1 MNPSLKVSMCVSQ
14 LTYFLVI
21 LWILLMLRS
30 SGMALLLFVLK
41 MMIVSGKKKNGN
53 LTFDIFQ
60 PIILLY
66 IYIYSSHNY
75 INPTLMSIK

>member
-41 MMIVSGKKKNGN
+41 MMTVSGKKKKTGVSLLTSFN
-53 LTFDIFQ
+53 L
-60 PIILLY
+60 
-66 IYIYSSHNY
+66 
-75 INPTLMSIK
+75 